1 MPHYPALGFHFRAE
15 FLDTSGKR
23 AFDEIS
29 FQEISGLNVE
39 IGVEELSEGGV
50 NNYSHRLPGKIKYG
64 NLVLKRGMPLVPK
77 TTMKNEP
84 QKVSNSGLVDW
95 AIKAIELYEFKPM
108 NVDVYL
114 LNEKNDPMM
123 AWHFYRVWPV
133 KLVTSDLKAQDNA
146 IVIESFELA
155 YQRFTRRKA

>member
-1 MPHYPALGFHFRAE
+1 MSQYPALGFHFRAE

-50 NNYSHRLPGKIKYG
+50 NNYSHRLPGKVKYG
-64 NLVLKRGMPLVPK
+64 NLVLKRGMPLAMEGTKLKSPL
-77 TTMKNEP
+77 
-84 QKVSNSGLVDW
+84 QADASGLVDW
-95 AIKAIELYEFKPM
+95 AIKSIEQYEFKPM

-133 KLVTSDLKAQDNA
+133 KLVTTDLKAQDNA

>member
-1 MPHYPALGFHFRAE
+1 MSHYPALGFHFRAE
-15 FLDTSGKR
+15 FLDTSGNR
-23 AFDEIS
+23 AFDEIA

-50 NNYSHRLPGKIKYG
+50 NNYSHRLPGKVKYG
-64 NLVLKRGMPLVPK
+64 NLVLKRGMPLAAKDNKLVHPLQV
-77 TTMKNEP
+77 NA
-84 QKVSNSGLVDW
+84 SGLVDW
-95 AIKAIELYEFKPM
+95 AMKAIELYEFKPM

-114 LNEKNDPMM
+114 LNENNNPMM

-133 KLVTSDLKAQDNA
+133 KIVTSDLKAQDNA